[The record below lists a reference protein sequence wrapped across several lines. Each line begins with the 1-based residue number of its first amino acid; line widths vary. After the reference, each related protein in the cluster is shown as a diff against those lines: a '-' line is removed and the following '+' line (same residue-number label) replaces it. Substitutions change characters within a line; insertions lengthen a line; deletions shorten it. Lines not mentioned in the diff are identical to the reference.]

1 MAALN
6 GAVSDSESSS
16 SSSDGEQLA
25 RCREAAM
32 PAWDLK
38 KGPQE
43 AEKPRSGA
51 ANNQLRASQP
61 SLRYHALWVHSANLV
76 EVLLCCRHKVDEHE
90 QDGNELQTT
99 PEFRAHVAKKLG
111 ALLDSF
117 IIISEVA
124 KEPAKTEVQK
134 VTSED
139 DGFRLFFTS
148 IPGGPEKEA
157 SPPSRRKRQPSSSSE
172 DSDEEWQRCLE
183 AAVSISDFLQES
195 DIHGPVREEKK
206 ARKKRKS
213 KKKAK
218 KAARVDSAVTTAVKT
233 NGAMVQKQEKESGK
247 PNRDQMLFGIKK
259 KKRKKKAKKA
269 SEASLFPPAKRATAV
284 PAN

>member
-61 SLRYHALWVHSANLV
+61 SL
-76 EVLLCCRHKVDEHE
+76 RHKVDEHE

-157 SPPSRRKRQPSSSSE
+157 SPPSRRKRQPSSSSSE

>member
-61 SLRYHALWVHSANLV
+61 SL
-76 EVLLCCRHKVDEHE
+76 
-90 QDGNELQTT
+90 
-99 PEFRAHVAKKLG
+99 
-111 ALLDSF
+111 SF

-157 SPPSRRKRQPSSSSE
+157 SPPSRRKRQPSSSSSE